1 MVGASSAPQQFI
13 ATSYELGLRKRAAMD
28 SAAATQI
35 RQAARQNPDDS
46 TASPSPSYSMPNDTT
61 RPPVLPV

>member
-1 MVGASSAPQQFI
+1 
-13 ATSYELGLRKRAAMD
+13 MD